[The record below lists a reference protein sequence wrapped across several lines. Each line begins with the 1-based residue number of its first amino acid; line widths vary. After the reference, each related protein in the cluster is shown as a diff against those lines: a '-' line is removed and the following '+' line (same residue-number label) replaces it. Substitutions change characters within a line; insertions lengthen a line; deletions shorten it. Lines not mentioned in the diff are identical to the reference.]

1 MSALNGTFEILEFA
15 GLIVIMI
22 SALLTGGY
30 LFSITAKA
38 LFANSNEEICENCE
52 TGKTMFVPI
61 AILVGFVI
69 VFGIWPVPVKFIVE
83 NIITSMGIAGG
94 I

>member
-1 MSALNGTFEILEFA
+1 
-15 GLIVIMI
+15 
-22 SALLTGGY
+22 
-30 LFSITAKA
+30 
-38 LFANSNEEICENCE
+38 
-52 TGKTMFVPI
+52 MFVPI

-83 NIITSMGIAGG
+83 NVITSMGIAGG